1 MPTQGAMLHAVGPA
15 GQTITVQS
23 EAMLQTVSKI
33 LSGSAPGTPTSVT
46 MPTGASPTTTIATG
60 QQLPAVAT
68 VGKGTGTNSG
78 TETATELE
86 DKKQ

>member
-15 GQTITVQS
+15 GQTITVPS
-23 EAMLQTVSKI
+23 EAMLQTVNKI
-33 LSGSAPGTPTSVT
+33 LSGSAPSTPTNVT
-46 MPTGASPTTTIATG
+46 MPTGASPTTTTATG
-60 QQLPAVAT
+60 QQIPSAAP

-78 TETATELE
+78 TETVTELE